1 MHVST
6 THGMT
11 APCNSEFDYFSPL
24 LEGIPPEILKYIHC
38 TPLYPIT
45 FRVFTWLHT
54 LPVTSGP
61 EKGTETNS
69 FAGSVSYYLLLI
81 CLACRGQ
88 YFQKA
93 SVTLQLFS
101 NEMSVGT
108 LPLTSLGTA
117 LGQC

>member
-1 MHVST
+1 
-6 THGMT
+6 MT
-11 APCNSEFDYFSPL
+11 IL
-24 LEGIPPEILKYIHC
+24 LEGFPPEILKYTHC
-38 TPLYPIT
+38 TPLHPIT
-45 FRVFTWLHT
+45 SRVFTWLHT
-54 LPVTSGP
+54 LPIASGP
-61 EKGTETNS
+61 ETGTETNS
-69 FAGSVSYYLLLI
+69 TAESGLHCLVLI

-93 SVTLQLFS
+93 STTLQLFS